1 MDHKGALMFD
11 LLSKIF
17 LSSEARELSQE
28 LTKANVKGAE
38 VVGRGTIVIDGSVIA
53 SSQEFK
59 QLQQQAR
66 QMVPNQPQ

>member
-1 MDHKGALMFD
+1 MFD

-28 LTKANVKGAE
+28 LIKANVKGAE

-53 SSQEFK
+53 SSEEFK

-66 QMVPNQPQ
+66 KMVPTHQQAQ